1 MSKHGGA
8 PATDVER
15 LDDNWAVLDRLVRRT
30 ESLARRGRD
39 EQAAVAA
46 MTAATFAWRNPS
58 GVFASGPLEDVLA
71 RLGSDLPAPR
81 GAAPTRPAGTRPRVL
96 HVATQLYGTGGHTQ
110 MLSSWL
116 RLDRAREH
124 HVCVTG
130 QEGRDVPDKISR
142 VLAGPDALTLLD
154 DGRPRLLDRAARL
167 SELALDHDQVVLHV
181 HPNDVVPAIAL
192 ALPPGERPEVLLV
205 NHADHVFWLGVHV
218 ADRIVNLRTSGAR
231 LNVERRG
238 IPEARNALL
247 VRPLVMRDRRL
258 SRSAARAELG
268 LPPDALVV
276 ASAADTYKYGAAG
289 GETLLDVLLP
299 VMRAHPEARLHVA
312 GPEPD
317 GDWSVLAAQGLGRAW
332 GLLPDVHTLLE
343 AADVY
348 VDSHPFSSLTSML
361 EAAWLDTP
369 VLTLRSP
376 DERLG
381 VLGAD
386 TPELDD
392 DLVVAGSGPSW
403 PPRWTACW
411 ATPTRGTGSVR
422 APARPYAVSTPT
434 ARGPSWPGRSWTLRR
449 LPVLR
454 RRPAL
459 RCAARAAR
467 PAAAAGDGQRRR
479 PGAGRDAGRRVAAPV
494 VAAPR
499 RDRGPAA
506 AHRPRRCRRVAR
518 YAGSGSA
525 RAIHVALPVGCR
537 RVPRRCPDAR
547 RVRRP
552 EPSAVPRSR
561 AMRRRRAR
569 LLVVRGCGDVG
580 SRAGDAAHRAGEAD
594 EQEEAPRG
602 LGEGERVEEGQPARR
617 RPRPMRAGLGVLDV
631 LLRPA
636 STCGAARLPARPA
649 GSCAPAG
656 R

>member
-1 MSKHGGA
+1 
-8 PATDVER
+8 
-15 LDDNWAVLDRLVRRT
+15 
-30 ESLARRGRD
+30 
-39 EQAAVAA
+39 
-46 MTAATFAWRNPS
+46 MTAATFAWCNPS

-167 SELALDHDQVVLHV
+167 RELALDHDQVVLHV

-317 GDWSVLAAQGLGRAW
+317 GDWSVLAAEGLGRAW

-392 DLVVAGSGPSW
+392 DLVVAGSGPELAAQVDRLLADADVRHRVGASTGAAVRRFHADGAW
-403 PPRWTACW
+403 AELAGKILDAPPAAGPASAPGVCG
-411 ATPTRGTGSVR
+411 AQHGT
-422 APARPYAVSTPT
+422 
-434 ARGPSWPGRSWTLRR
+434 
-449 LPVLR
+449 
-454 RRPAL
+454 
-459 RCAARAAR
+459 AR

-479 PGAGRDAGRRVAAPV
+479 PGAGRDAGRRVTAPV

-506 AHRPRRCRRVAR
+506 AQRPGASRPPPPAWCGEQDQERTGRR
-518 YAGSGSA
+518 GSGAGVCVSRRIAPARPMSRKKQPAVCGNANASKKASPPAPAATDASSA
-525 RAIHVALPVGCR
+525 CANWTWCA
-537 RVPRRCPDAR
+537 
-547 RVRRP
+547 
-552 EPSAVPRSR
+552 
-561 AMRRRRAR
+561 RRRRLRRPDGVA
-569 LLVVRGCGDVG
+569 LGLQGP
-580 SRAGDAAHRAGEAD
+580 AGAAGAD
-594 EQEEAPRG
+594 EARHDQGQQRQQAQE
-602 LGEGERVEEGQPARR
+602 
-617 RPRPMRAGLGVLDV
+617 AGLDGHPEVGVVEDPV
-631 LLRPA
+631 LREERPEA
-636 STCGAARLPARPA
+636 LAHDR
-649 GSCAPAG
+649 
-656 R
+656 

>member
-1 MSKHGGA
+1 MTS
-8 PATDVER
+8 
-15 LDDNWAVLDRLVRRT
+15 RT
-30 ESLARRGRD
+30 RSA
-39 EQAAVAA
+39 
-46 MTAATFAWRNPS
+46 
-58 GVFASGPLEDVLA
+58 
-71 RLGSDLPAPR
+71 GSSPAPT
-81 GAAPTRPAGTRPRVL
+81 PSPSSTTAG
-96 HVATQLYGTGGHTQ
+96 
-110 MLSSWL
+110 
-116 RLDRAREH
+116 RA
-124 HVCVTG
+124 
-130 QEGRDVPDKISR
+130 
-142 VLAGPDALTLLD
+142 
-154 DGRPRLLDRAARL
+154 LLDRAARL
-167 SELALDHDQVVLHV
+167 RELALDHDQVVLHV

-205 NHADHVFWLGVHV
+205 NHADHVFWVGVHV

-247 VRPLVMRDRRL
+247 VRPLVMRDRSL

-268 LPPDALVV
+268 PLPDALVV

-317 GDWSVLAAQGLGRAW
+317 GDWSALAAEGLGRAW

-392 DLVVAGSGPSW
+392 DLVVAGSGQELGAEVDRLLADADARHRVGASTGAAVRRFHADGAW
-403 PPRWTACW
+403 AELAGKILDAPPA
-411 ATPTRGTGSVR
+411 AGPASAPGAAVR
-422 APARPYAVSTPT
+422 EH
-434 ARGPSWPGRSWTLRR
+434 G
-449 LPVLR
+449 
-454 RRPAL
+454 
-459 RCAARAAR
+459 AAR

-479 PGAGRDAGRRVAAPV
+479 PGAGRDARRRVTAAV

-506 AHRPRRCRRVAR
+506 AHRPGASAPCSSRRGAASRIRQAR
-518 YAGSGSA
+518 TAVGSGA
-525 RAIHVALPVGCR
+525 GALR
-537 RVPRRCPDAR
+537 
-547 RVRRP
+547 
-552 EPSAVPRSR
+552 EP
-561 AMRRRRAR
+561 
-569 LLVVRGCGDVG
+569 
-580 SRAGDAAHRAGEAD
+580 AHRAGEAD
-594 EQEEAPRG
+594 EQEEAARG
-602 LGEGERVEEGQPARR
+602 LREGERVEEGQPARAGRDR
-617 RPRPMRAGLGVLDV
+617 RQQRLRELDV
-631 LLRPA
+631 VRALTSARSAAPTGRA
-636 STCGAARLPARPA
+636 SRSASRAR
-649 GSCAPAG
+649 GHDG

>member
-1 MSKHGGA
+1 MSGRSGA
-8 PATDVER
+8 PATDVQR

-46 MTAATFAWRNPS
+46 MTAATFAWCNPS

-167 SELALDHDQVVLHV
+167 RELALDHDQVVLHV

-317 GDWSVLAAQGLGRAW
+317 GDWSVLAAEGLGRAW

-392 DLVVAGSGPSW
+392 DLVVAGSGSELAAQVDRLLADADVRHRVGASTGAAVRRFHADGAWAELAGKILDAPPAAGPASAPRSAVRSTGPLDQRLLHVMGNGVGRGLAGTLDVVSPLLSW
-403 PPRWTACW
+403 PRRVETA
-411 ATPTRGTGSVR
+411 
-422 APARPYAVSTPT
+422 ARLLRS
-434 ARGPSWPGRSWTLRR
+434 GR
-449 LPVLR
+449 V
-454 RRPAL
+454 RPAL
-459 RCAARAAR
+459 LLPRGAASRIRSARAA
-467 PAAAAGDGQRRR
+467 
-479 PGAGRDAGRRVAAPV
+479 
-494 VAAPR
+494 
-499 RDRGPAA
+499 
-506 AHRPRRCRRVAR
+506 
-518 YAGSGSA
+518 
-525 RAIHVALPVGCR
+525 VG
-537 RVPRRCPDAR
+537 
-547 RVRRP
+547 RVRA
-552 EPSAVPRSR
+552 SA
-561 AMRRRRAR
+561 
-569 LLVVRGCGDVG
+569 
-580 SRAGDAAHRAGEAD
+580 
-594 EQEEAPRG
+594 
-602 LGEGERVEEGQPARR
+602 
-617 RPRPMRAGLGVLDV
+617 
-631 LLRPA
+631 
-636 STCGAARLPARPA
+636 
-649 GSCAPAG
+649 
-656 R
+656 

>member
-1 MSKHGGA
+1 MSRHRD
-8 PATDVER
+8 PEVSDVQR

-30 ESLARRGRD
+30 ESLARRGRG
-39 EQAAVAA
+39 EQTAVAA
-46 MTAATFAWRNPS
+46 MTAATFAWCNPS

-71 RLGSDLPAPR
+71 RLGSTLSVPR
-81 GAAPTRPAGTRPRVL
+81 GAARTRPEGTRPRVL

-124 HVCVTG
+124 HVCITG

-167 SELALDHDQVVLHV
+167 RELALDHDQVVLHV

-192 ALPPGERPEVLLV
+192 ALPSGERPEVLLV

-218 ADRIVNLRTSGAR
+218 ADRIVNLRTSGAG

-258 SRSAARAELG
+258 SRSEARAELG

-276 ASAADTYKYGAAG
+276 ASAADTYKYGAAA

-312 GPEPD
+312 GPDPD
-317 GDWSVLAAQGLGRAW
+317 GDWSVLAAEDLGRAW

-392 DLVVAGSGPSW
+392 DLVVAGSGPELAAHVDRLLSDADARHRVGVSTGAAVRRFHADGAW
-403 PPRWTACW
+403 AELAGKILDAPPA
-411 ATPTRGTGSVR
+411 AGPASAPASAVRGTGPLDQRLLQVMGNGVGQGL
-422 APARPYAVSTPT
+422 AGTLDVVSPLL
-434 ARGPSWPGRSWTLRR
+434 PWP
-449 LPVLR
+449 
-454 RRPAL
+454 
-459 RCAARAAR
+459 
-467 PAAAAGDGQRRR
+467 
-479 PGAGRDAGRRVAAPV
+479 RRVEAA
-494 VAAPR
+494 
-499 RDRGPAA
+499 
-506 AHRPRRCRRVAR
+506 
-518 YAGSGSA
+518 
-525 RAIHVALPVGCR
+525 
-537 RVPRRCPDAR
+537 
-547 RVRRP
+547 
-552 EPSAVPRSR
+552 
-561 AMRRRRAR
+561 AR
-569 LLVVRGCGDVG
+569 LLRTGRVRPVLLL
-580 SRAGDAAHRAGEAD
+580 
-594 EQEEAPRG
+594 PRG
-602 LGEGERVEEGQPARR
+602 AASKVRSART
-617 RPRPMRAGLGVLDV
+617 A
-631 LLRPA
+631 
-636 STCGAARLPARPA
+636 
-649 GSCAPAG
+649 AG
-656 R
+656 RVRASA

>member
-15 LDDNWAVLDRLVRRT
+15 LDDNWVVLDRLVRRT

-46 MTAATFAWRNPS
+46 MTAATFAWCNPS
-58 GVFASGPLEDVLA
+58 GVFVSGPLEDVLA
-71 RLGSDLPAPR
+71 RLGSDLSAPR
-81 GAAPTRPAGTRPRVL
+81 GAVPTRPVGTRPRVL

-130 QEGRDVPDKISR
+130 QDGRDVPDKISR

-167 SELALDHDQVVLHV
+167 RELALEHDQVVLHV

-192 ALPPGERPEVLLV
+192 ALAPGEGPEVLLV
-205 NHADHVFWLGVHV
+205 NHADHVFWLGVRV

-258 SRSAARAELG
+258 SRSAARVELG

-317 GDWSVLAAQGLGRAW
+317 GDWSVLAEQDLGRAW

-392 DLVVAGSGPSW
+392 DLVVAGSGAELAAQVDRLLSDADARHRVGASTGAAVRRFHADGAW
-403 PPRWTACW
+403 AELAGKVLDAPPA
-411 ATPTRGTGSVR
+411 AGPASSPGSAVRGTGPLDQRLMQVMGNGVGQGL
-422 APARPYAVSTPT
+422 AGTLDVVSPLL
-434 ARGPSWPGRSWTLRR
+434 SWPRRVETAARLLRSGR
-449 LPVLR
+449 V
-454 RRPAL
+454 RPAL
-459 RCAARAAR
+459 LLPAGAARW
-467 PAAAAGDGQRRR
+467 
-479 PGAGRDAGRRVAAPV
+479 
-494 VAAPR
+494 
-499 RDRGPAA
+499 
-506 AHRPRRCRRVAR
+506 
-518 YAGSGSA
+518 
-525 RAIHVALPVGCR
+525 L
-537 RVPRRCPDAR
+537 
-547 RVRRP
+547 
-552 EPSAVPRSR
+552 
-561 AMRRRRAR
+561 RRAR
-569 LLVVRGCGDVG
+569 G
-580 SRAGDAAHRAGEAD
+580 
-594 EQEEAPRG
+594 
-602 LGEGERVEEGQPARR
+602 
-617 RPRPMRAGLGVLDV
+617 
-631 LLRPA
+631 
-636 STCGAARLPARPA
+636 RLA
-649 GSCAPAG
+649 
-656 R
+656 

>member
-1 MSKHGGA
+1 MQ
-8 PATDVER
+8 PPPVFRER
-15 LDDNWAVLDRLVRRT
+15 
-30 ESLARRGRD
+30 
-39 EQAAVAA
+39 
-46 MTAATFAWRNPS
+46 
-58 GVFASGPLEDVLA
+58 PLEDVLA
-71 RLGSDLPAPR
+71 RLGSDLCAPR
-81 GAAPTRPAGTRPRVL
+81 GAAPTLPAGTRPRVL

-167 SELALDHDQVVLHV
+167 RELALDHDQVVLHV

-205 NHADHVFWLGVHV
+205 NHADHVFWVGVHV

-317 GDWSVLAAQGLGRAW
+317 GDWSVLAAEGLGRAW
-332 GLLPDVHTLLE
+332 GLLPNVHTLLE

-386 TPELDD
+386 TP
-392 DLVVAGSGPSW
+392 
-403 PPRWTACW
+403 
-411 ATPTRGTGSVR
+411 
-422 APARPYAVSTPT
+422 
-434 ARGPSWPGRSWTLRR
+434 
-449 LPVLR
+449 
-454 RRPAL
+454 
-459 RCAARAAR
+459 
-467 PAAAAGDGQRRR
+467 
-479 PGAGRDAGRRVAAPV
+479 
-494 VAAPR
+494 
-499 RDRGPAA
+499 
-506 AHRPRRCRRVAR
+506 
-518 YAGSGSA
+518 
-525 RAIHVALPVGCR
+525 
-537 RVPRRCPDAR
+537 
-547 RVRRP
+547 
-552 EPSAVPRSR
+552 
-561 AMRRRRAR
+561 
-569 LLVVRGCGDVG
+569 
-580 SRAGDAAHRAGEAD
+580 
-594 EQEEAPRG
+594 
-602 LGEGERVEEGQPARR
+602 ARR
-617 RPRPMRAGLGVLDV
+617 RPRGRGIRPGAGAQVDRLLADADARNRVGASAGAAVRRFHADGAWAELAGKILDAPPAAGPASAPGSAVRDTGPLDQRLLQVMGNGVGQGLAGTLDV
-631 LLRPA
+631 VSPLLSWPRRVE
-636 STCGAARLPARPA
+636 TAARLLRTGRVRPA
-649 GSCAPAG
+649 LLLPRGAASRIRKARTAVG
-656 R
+656 RVRASA

>member
-1 MSKHGGA
+1 VTAS
-8 PATDVER
+8 DVER
-15 LDDNWAVLDRLVRRT
+15 LDANWAVLDRLVRRA

-46 MTAATFAWRNPS
+46 MTAATFAWCNPS
-58 GVFASGPLEDVLA
+58 GVFVSATLEDVLA

-81 GAAPTRPAGTRPRVL
+81 GPARAAGARPRVL
-96 HVATQLYGTGGHTQ
+96 HVATQLYATGGHTQ
-110 MLSSWL
+110 MLASWL

-142 VLAGPDALTLLD
+142 VLDGPDALTLLD

-167 SELALDHDQVVLHV
+167 RELALDHDQVVLHV

-192 ALPPGERPEVLLV
+192 ALPPGDGPEVLLV

-218 ADRIVNLRTSGAR
+218 ADRVVNLRTSGAR

-247 VRPLVMRDRRL
+247 VRPLVMRDRQV

-276 ASAADTYKYGAAG
+276 ASAADTYKYGAAH

-312 GPEPD
+312 GPDPD
-317 GDWSVLAAQGLGRAW
+317 GDWSVLAAEGLGRAW

-392 DLVVAGSGPSW
+392 DLVVAGSGPELAAEVGRLLTDADERRSVGASTGAAVRRFHADGAW
-403 PPRWTACW
+403 AELAGKVLDAPPAGGPASAPETAV
-411 ATPTRGTGSVR
+411 RGTGPLDQRLLHVMGNGVGQGL
-422 APARPYAVSTPT
+422 AGTLDVVSPLL
-434 ARGPSWPGRSWTLRR
+434 SWPRR
-449 LPVLR
+449 IE
-454 RRPAL
+454 
-459 RCAARAAR
+459 AA
-467 PAAAAGDGQRRR
+467 
-479 PGAGRDAGRRVAAPV
+479 
-494 VAAPR
+494 
-499 RDRGPAA
+499 
-506 AHRPRRCRRVAR
+506 
-518 YAGSGSA
+518 
-525 RAIHVALPVGCR
+525 
-537 RVPRRCPDAR
+537 
-547 RVRRP
+547 
-552 EPSAVPRSR
+552 
-561 AMRRRRAR
+561 AR
-569 LLVVRGCGDVG
+569 LLRTGRVRPTLLL
-580 SRAGDAAHRAGEAD
+580 
-594 EQEEAPRG
+594 PRG
-602 LGEGERVEEGQPARR
+602 AASRVRSART
-617 RPRPMRAGLGVLDV
+617 A
-631 LLRPA
+631 
-636 STCGAARLPARPA
+636 
-649 GSCAPAG
+649 AG
-656 R
+656 RVRASA